1 MRIRTAAMV
10 IEVCLRL
17 SAAEPPALPE
27 IDLSSIQAPYRKL
40 VEQALAQAQTGMND
54 ADAVS
59 ELCNTLLAVNQAE
72 DAASCYR
79 RARALDSGEF
89 RWGYYLAV
97 ALEQVGR
104 RPEAVELLL
113 EIKSAAGSYAPY
125 YVRLGDLLRE
135 QGRTKESETEL
146 DRAVEMQPDFASAH
160 LALGKLQSE
169 QERWTDAISSLEKAV
184 ALDTNYAAARYA
196 LGLAYRKTGETEKA
210 KLAFERY
217 QRLKQTEQPSFDPLM
232 DAISALRSESG
243 LDDTRALTPDQKR
256 VFVEELER
264 SLAVHPEL
272 LSAHVNLI
280 ALYFQL
286 GDPAKAKQHYDK
298 AISIDPKSAGAHYN
312 WGSIEMT
319 KGNYAAAEK
328 AYALALES
336 YPRHVGALVRS
347 GLLLEKRGLGDEA
360 EQRYRAA
367 LEANP
372 MQRQAHY
379 LLARR
384 LVGEGDFAG
393 AAQHLEETVRIEDE
407 LTPRYLRALAST
419 YLRMGRLEQARSSL
433 EQAEQQAR
441 TLGHEDVASAA
452 RADMERLPQ

>member
-1 MRIRTAAMV
+1 M
-10 IEVCLRL
+10 
-17 SAAEPPALPE
+17 
-27 IDLSSIQAPYRKL
+27 
-40 VEQALAQAQTGMND
+40 
-54 ADAVS
+54 
-59 ELCNTLLAVNQAE
+59 
-72 DAASCYR
+72 
-79 RARALDSGEF
+79 
-89 RWGYYLAV
+89 
-97 ALEQVGR
+97 
-104 RPEAVELLL
+104 
-113 EIKSAAGSYAPY
+113 
-125 YVRLGDLLRE
+125 
-135 QGRTKESETEL
+135 
-146 DRAVEMQPDFASAH
+146 
-160 LALGKLQSE
+160 
-169 QERWTDAISSLEKAV
+169 
-184 ALDTNYAAARYA
+184 
-196 LGLAYRKTGETEKA
+196 
-210 KLAFERY
+210 
-217 QRLKQTEQPSFDPLM
+217 
-232 DAISALRSESG
+232 
-243 LDDTRALTPDQKR
+243 DDTTALTPDQKR
-256 VFVEELER
+256 AFAEELER
-264 SLAVHPEL
+264 SLEVHPEL

-286 GDPAKAKQHYDK
+286 GDAAKAKQHYDK
-298 AISIDPKSAGAHYN
+298 AVSIDPKNAGAHYN

-384 LVGEGDFAG
+384 LVGKGDFTE

-419 YLRMGRLEQARSSL
+419 YLRMGRQGDARASL
-433 EQAEQQAR
+433 EQAERQAR
-441 TLGHEDVASAA
+441 TLGREDIASAV